1 MSKAFFEIIII
12 IPIIVKFILTSNIN
26 KKLISGES
34 SITIKIEYNDSQQV
48 LSKGYKGEKPTNV
61 KIGDCDQH
69 LQNNNDFSFKYPNN
83 TIEIIWENN
92 LYSTENMFEGCSNI
106 TEIYLSNFNSSLVN
120 NTKNM
125 FYGCSSLITL
135 DISNFN
141 LSRIGEV
148 KEILSEFYNLEYL
161 NLINTSMKDYLF
173 LDFIKIFFAE
183 PIICEEQYGVSNT
196 GINCSLY
203 NNENHKT
210 LIFNKTNIQRNKSN
224 INDINIIYK
233 YEYQTDCLSQ
243 CPTDTFYLSEK
254 IIFDVNTLQQ
264 TEYGKCLNECPKG
277 YVTDEEN
284 GEIKKCKH
292 ENLNIFYCT
301 NSNHNSKLYNLKCNN
316 NESLDNAINF
326 VSNIECYNTPF
337 LFYLSESDLS
347 LTKCYKTCRICDQKG
362 NETHHNCIEC
372 NSDFPKQIKTGI
384 YVNCFCSNYH
394 YFDNEI
400 EKYICTNDL
409 TCPNKYKKLI
419 EEKSEC
425 INDCQK
431 DFIYRYQFR
440 NNCYDKCPN
449 NTKISDE
456 KDFYCEIICNEKFP
470 FEIIETQECIKNC
483 DIISLFEKTCRLN
496 YKPSYKT
503 LSNLII
509 DEIINGSL
517 DEELEKM
524 IQKNNSYN
532 LNITQG
538 NDLHY
543 ISSLLNMMK
552 QIDISSVDFKGC
564 ENILKGEYLFNDLEN
579 IIMYKIEHNVTGL
592 KIPILEY
599 VLFLRKNNSTIKL
612 NLDLCEDISIIY
624 YIPLLIN
631 DSDIIQHDPG
641 SSFYN
646 DECNKYTS
654 EAGTDVS
661 LYDRKNNFNFNNMS
675 LCEKSCEFLR
685 YDFNKSRVE
694 CECKIKVNLTFWNN
708 DTDFNDLLAK
718 IEARKSITNFGLI
731 TCDVF
736 SSKENIE
743 SNPGFYTFIFIIIV
757 FIIVFIIFCVKGYN
771 SLKEKIDEVIYKKFD
786 KENKNK
792 KNRIIKESKKIKQ
805 PENILRNER
814 NIRKNKRNISK
825 KSSSS
830 SYMKSNNSR
839 GILENKNKNNRE
851 NKQTSLIEQGLNKNN
866 DKSKNSDS
874 SNKPETDY
882 EFNWLS
888 YKDALKYDKRKSSEY
903 YCSLIQG
910 KQLFIFTF
918 CSLNDY
924 NSGVM
929 KKLIFFLSFAL
940 HYPINALFFTDKVM
954 HKIYE
959 DEGKYNFSFQIP
971 YILYSAIIST
981 VILRLILQFL
991 VLTDKDVL
999 EIKLQKTKEKA
1010 VDMKQKKLKCIII
1023 KFTIF
1028 FILMFILLGFFWY
1041 YLTCF
1046 NAIYINTQICLI
1058 ENTCISFAFS
1068 LIYPFIIN
1076 LLPMIFR
1083 IKAIHSSKK
1092 DQGYLY
1098 KISQIIQII

>member
-1 MSKAFFEIIII
+1 MAKAFCEIVIIISF
-12 IPIIVKFILTSNIN
+12 IVELMFTSNAN

-34 SITIKIEYNDSQQV
+34 IITIKIEEKGLQQV
-48 LSKGYKGEKPTNV
+48 LSSSYNGPKPMNVSFGGYN
-61 KIGDCDQH
+61 H
-69 LQNNNDFSFKYPNN
+69 SLYSNNDFSFECTNN
-83 TIEIIWENN
+83 TIEIKWENN
-92 LYSTENMFEGCSNI
+92 LISTENMFEGCSNI
-106 TEIYLSNFNSSLVN
+106 TEINLTDFNASMINIVN
-120 NTKNM
+120 KM

-141 LSRIGEV
+141 LSKIREV
-148 KEILSEFYNLEYL
+148 EEILSEFYNLEYL
-161 NLINTSMKDYLF
+161 NLINTSMNNYLF
-173 LDFIKIFFAE
+173 VDFIKIFFVK
-183 PIICEEQYGVSNT
+183 PIICDELIGGFNT
-196 GINCSLY
+196 DIDCSKY
-203 NNENHKT
+203 NNKNHKT
-210 LIFNKTNIQRNKSN
+210 LIFNQTDIQRNDSYIDN
-224 INDINIIYK
+224 IVYK
-233 YEYQTDCLSQ
+233 YEYQEHYLTQ
-243 CPTDTFYLSEK
+243 CPNNTYYLSEK
-254 IIFDVNTLQQ
+254 IIFDVNTSQQ
-264 TEYGKCLNECPKG
+264 TEYGKCINECPRD
-277 YVTDEEN
+277 YITDEEN
-284 GEIKKCKH
+284 RKIKKCKH
-292 ENLNIFYCT
+292 EYVNIFYCT
-301 NSNHNSKLYNLKCNN
+301 NTHHNSKLYNLKYDND
-316 NESLDNAINF
+316 ESLYNTINF
-326 VSNIECYNTPF
+326 VSSIECYNTPF
-337 LFYLSESDLS
+337 GFYLDENNLYI
-347 LTKCYKTCRICDQKG
+347 TKCYKTCQICDQKG

-372 NSDFPKQIKTGI
+372 TSDFPKEIKTGI
-384 YVNCFCSNYH
+384 YANCFCPNYH
-394 YFDNEI
+394 YFDNENQT
-400 EKYICTNDL
+400 YICTKNL
-409 TCPNKYKKLI
+409 TCPNEYKKLI

-425 INDCQK
+425 IDDCQK
-431 DFIYRYQFR
+431 DSIYRYQFR
-440 NNCYDKCPN
+440 NKCYDKCPN
-449 NTKISDE
+449 DTEISDE
-456 KDFYCEIICNEKFP
+456 KDFYCEVLCNEEFP
-470 FEIIETQECIKNC
+470 FEIIETQECVKKC
-483 DIISLFEKTCRLN
+483 DIISLLEKTCKLN
-496 YKPSYKT
+496 YKPSYKI

-564 ENILKGEYLFNDLEN
+564 ENILKREYLFNELEN
-579 IIMYKIEHNVTGL
+579 IIMYKIEHNVTGF

-654 EAGTDVS
+654 ETGTDVS

-685 YDFNKSRVE
+685 YDSNQSRVE

-743 SNPGFYTFIFIIIV
+743 SNPGFYTFIFIIII

-792 KNRIIKESKKIKQ
+792 KNQIIKESKKIKH

-839 GILENKNKNNRE
+839 GILENKNKNNSE
-851 NKQTSLIEQGLNKNN
+851 NKQTSLKEQGLNKNN

-903 YCSLIQG
+903 YCSLIQS

-1010 VDMKQKKLKCIII
+1010 VDMKQKKLKYIII

-1046 NAIYINTQICLI
+1046 NAIYINTQIYLI